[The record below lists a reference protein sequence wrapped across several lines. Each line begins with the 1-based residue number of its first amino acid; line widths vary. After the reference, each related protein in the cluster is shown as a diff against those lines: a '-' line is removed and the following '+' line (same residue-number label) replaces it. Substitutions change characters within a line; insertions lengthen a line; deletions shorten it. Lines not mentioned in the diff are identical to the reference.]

1 PRPERGAPP
10 ESRAGAGA
18 GRPSPGCGRAP
29 RRAGGAARPAP
40 RVWVPRGRHG
50 SVRLGSS
57 LADCGPTVLAV
68 LLGTAPWSVLGVGH
82 RPRAPMGFAVALASI
97 LAVGAWAESWE
108 ADLRRAKQRVPRAE
122 WRGQGT
128 LASANAKLNEH
139 LAANQN
145 LRLKAC
151 EQFTVTELRAT
162 LRHLFLHVSEELWQ
176 VYQHGDGRQPTHT
189 NLSDIEAHWEL
200 HAPADDVR
208 VRDAHC
214 HEAVMWFVHHLT
226 SENQRRVQTDLVLP
240 MLPIN
245 DHAIDSQLRGS
256 QDKAGA
262 FYTAKT
268 TCQKCHVV
276 GPPGSSV
283 DTKTVQTPILSSRF
297 HVGFVEYTAMLKP
310 LPWQHGKTN
319 SGSVHYDFEGRRQ
332 VWFHGKGQ
340 TDNWCQCAGLKTDE
354 PCHLI
359 AAPSQGESGGGA
371 TYIAFKTLGK
381 CCKLGAFDQG
391 FGPLRPDWLSGSKRT
406 GQVRVGNRSCDI
418 WSGGPPGD
426 TFMMV
431 SDDWGVDEK
440 GHPCQY
446 SDHFKS
452 WARVLFGMAHNYT
465 FDDATYSEAVEHD
478 DVFAIPSGIGCE
490 NECPNT
496 AGGWCKAPAPSKEIL
511 V

>member
-1 PRPERGAPP
+1 M
-10 ESRAGAGA
+10 RAVV
-18 GRPSPGCGRAP
+18 
-29 RRAGGAARPAP
+29 AAA
-40 RVWVPRGRHG
+40 
-50 SVRLGSS
+50 
-57 LADCGPTVLAV
+57 ACAV
-68 LLGTAPWSVLGVGH
+68 LVADAKDWATDLK
-82 RPRAPMGFAVALASI
+82 RARQ
-97 LAVGAWAESWE
+97 WT
-108 ADLRRAKQRVPRAE
+108 PRAE
-122 WRGQGT
+122 YRGYGT
-128 LASANAKLNEH
+128 LASANAKLNRH
-139 LAANQN
+139 LAGRKGI
-145 LRLKAC
+145 RLKAC
-151 EQFTVTELRAT
+151 EEFDTQGVREVLSDLFPRVSAELKA
-162 LRHLFLHVSEELWQ
+162 
-176 VYQHGDGRQPTHT
+176 VYSKKDGRAGKYDTLAQM
-189 NLSDIEAHWEL
+189 EL
-200 HAPADDVR
+200 HWQRAPADDLR